1 MNRKTNIFYSEG
13 EDSKFLTFD
22 NYSEALTGDIL
33 ATDQKLWP
41 SRFLCLYVKALDGEN
56 NEIRNNN
63 KKDFIDKYLVPYY
76 ENKLAFLR
84 DNIENSEDLTNIM
97 SLNYLLSLIYFY
109 AGKKSGKEYN
119 YVVDAEKD
127 LFDGTYYNELFT
139 EDNISLNY
147 LSDIIEQD
155 YNGTYADIICTIT
168 TSFRYK
174 PTITFNDTEDIDNY
188 YIPKFYTQNTSKL
201 YGWQNETNN
210 GILPYISQNVLLD
223 GIYFD
228 EDGDHNS
235 YYTNS
240 IINTLDVEEYTGE
253 NLKFNIVIPLYS
265 VADINTNHV
274 NTNVNDQLTLD
285 GNNNVPLGIYFTG
298 KPIELES
305 YNGMFNTSW
314 SLLIS
319 MQFKTF
325 PYSFDITHNFDDSDA
340 IKDAYLTFAEILA
353 KQNETIKAFTRN
365 NNQIIQLQN
374 KINLLET
381 TINNMS
387 TVHNVDDINMNLLKL
402 KKNINASIS
411 EVKEQIEEL
420 AKVVDANKL
429 RWRVK
434 NN

>member
-63 KKDFIDKYLVPYY
+63 KKEFIDNFLVPYY

-84 DNIENSEDLTNIM
+84 DNIESSEDLTNIR
-97 SLNYLLSLIYFY
+97 SLNYLLALIYFY
-109 AGKKSGKEYN
+109 AAKKDGKEYN
-119 YVVDAEKD
+119 YVSDVEKA
-127 LFDGTYYNELFT
+127 LFNGTYYDDEFT
-139 EDNISLNY
+139 EEYICLNY

-168 TSFRYK
+168 TAFRYK
-174 PTITFNDTEDIDNY
+174 PIISFNNTDDIDNY

-201 YGWQNETNN
+201 YGWQNEVNEK
-210 GILPYISQNVLLD
+210 ILPYISQRVLLD

-228 EDGDHNS
+228 ENGDHNS

-240 IINTLDVEEYTGE
+240 IIDTLNIEEYNGE
-253 NLKFNIVIPLYS
+253 NLKFNVVIPLYS
-265 VADINTNHV
+265 VADINTNHI
-274 NTNVNDQLTLD
+274 NTTINDQLILD

-298 KPIELES
+298 KSIELES

-325 PYSFDITHNFDDSDA
+325 PYSFDITHSFDDSDA
-340 IKDAYLTFAEILA
+340 IKDAYLTFAEILS
-353 KQNETIKAFTRN
+353 KQNETIKSFTRN
-365 NNQIIQLQN
+365 NNQIIQLKN

-402 KKNINASIS
+402 KKNINTSIS